1 MFKQRMRS
9 LLDPTVITAA
19 MLSLTG
25 GNAYAGGSP
34 IGGASTNDRKTASP
48 IKHVIVMLG
57 ENRTFDH
64 QFATYEPRDGERVDN
79 LLSRGIINKDGS
91 PGPNYAKAA
100 QFPATVNNFYSINP
114 TPKIPYDLWG
124 NFSFADRGG
133 GDHDGRH

>member
-9 LLDPTVITAA
+9 LRDPAVITAA

-48 IKHVIVMLG
+48 IKHVIVILG

-64 QFATYEPRDGERVDN
+64 QFATYD
-79 LLSRGIINKDGS
+79 LSGH
-91 PGPNYAKAA
+91 
-100 QFPATVNNFYSINP
+100 
-114 TPKIPYDLWG
+114 
-124 NFSFADRGG
+124 FSFANRGG